1 MKNPWIDTTSEIY
14 NGERIIVATADLKY
28 IKNLLNSKKYPPV
41 DKVNDDANK
50 ETKKAAKEKYK
61 LQLNVYPQH
70 FVGDIDNAKIIIL
83 SLNPGYSPEYYNAYK
98 NSTNKDGTNYE
109 QTIKKNLEME
119 RPFFHAFELAN
130 ESDLGYWGNK
140 MKCWVEDHDEK
151 DYEKDNKKYNKKIIK
166 SLKKIT
172 KNIALAEFF
181 PYHSISYNGMYD
193 KLGKGT
199 SSNSNRKIKDYLPTQ
214 KFLFEKIKKRIDDKN
229 DKVIIILTRSFA
241 KWYEA
246 IPELKNYENCF
257 EVNNPNHPSLK
268 PENILKVTRVSV
280 ESKINTLLNELNKE
294 VQTRKQ

>member
-1 MKNPWIDTTSEIY
+1 MENPWKNTTSEIY
-14 NGERIIVATADLKY
+14 NGEEIIVATADLKY
-28 IKNLLNSKKYPPV
+28 IKKLLNSKKYPPV
-41 DKVNDDANK
+41 DKVDDDADEK
-50 ETKKAAKEKYK
+50 IKKSAKEKYK
-61 LQLNVYPQH
+61 LRLNVYPQH

-83 SLNPGYSPEYYNAYK
+83 SLNPGYDTKYYNAYK
-98 NSTNKDGTNYE
+98 NSINNNGINYE
-109 QTIKKNLEME
+109 QIIKENLEMK

-140 MKCWVEDHDEK
+140 MKCWVEDYDK
-151 DYEKDNKKYNKKIIK
+151 KDNEEIIE

-172 KNIALAEFF
+172 ENIALAEYF

-199 SSNSNRKIKDYLPTQ
+199 SQNSNRKRKDYLPTQ
-214 KFLFEKIKKRIDDKN
+214 KFIFEKIKKRIDDKN

-257 EVNNPNHPSLK
+257 EVNNPNNPSLK
-268 PENILKVTRVSV
+268 PKNILKVTRISV
-280 ESKINTLLNELNKE
+280 ESKINNLLNDLNKE
-294 VQTRKQ
+294 VQTQE

>member
-1 MKNPWIDTTSEIY
+1 MENPWIDTTLEIY
-14 NGERIIVATADLKY
+14 NGEEIIVATADLKY
-28 IKNLLNSKKYPPV
+28 IKKLLNSKKYPPV
-41 DKVNDDANK
+41 DKVDDDASE
-50 ETKKAAKEKYK
+50 ETKKAAEEKYK
-61 LQLNVYPQH
+61 LQLSVYPQH
-70 FVGDIDNAKIIIL
+70 FVGNIDKAKIIIL
-83 SLNPGYSPEYYNAYK
+83 SLNPGYSTEYYDAYK
-98 NSTNKDGTNYE
+98 NRINKNGTKYE
-109 QTIKKNLEME
+109 QTIKENLEMV
-119 RPFFHAFELAN
+119 RPFFHAFELSN

-140 MKCWVEDHDEK
+140 MKCWVEDYDK
-151 DYEKDNKKYNKKIIK
+151 KDNKKIIE

-172 KNIALAEFF
+172 ENIALAEFF
-181 PYHSISYNGMYD
+181 PYHSISYNDMYD
-193 KLGKGT
+193 KIGKST

-229 DKVIIILTRSFA
+229 DEVIIILTRSFA

>member
-1 MKNPWIDTTSEIY
+1 MENPWIDTTLEIY
-14 NGERIIVATADLKY
+14 NGEEIIVATTDLKY
-28 IKNLLNSKKYPPV
+28 IKKLLNSKKYPPV
-41 DKVNDDANK
+41 DKVDDDASE
-50 ETKKAAKEKYK
+50 ETKKAAEEKYK
-61 LQLNVYPQH
+61 LQLSVYPQH
-70 FVGDIDNAKIIIL
+70 FVGNIDKAKIIIL
-83 SLNPGYSPEYYNAYK
+83 SLNPGYSTEYYDAYK
-98 NSTNKDGTNYE
+98 NRINKNGTKYE
-109 QTIKKNLEME
+109 QTIKENLEMV
-119 RPFFHAFELAN
+119 RPFFHAFELSN

-140 MKCWVEDHDEK
+140 MKCWVEDYDK
-151 DYEKDNKKYNKKIIK
+151 KDNKKIIE

-172 KNIALAEFF
+172 ENIALAEFF